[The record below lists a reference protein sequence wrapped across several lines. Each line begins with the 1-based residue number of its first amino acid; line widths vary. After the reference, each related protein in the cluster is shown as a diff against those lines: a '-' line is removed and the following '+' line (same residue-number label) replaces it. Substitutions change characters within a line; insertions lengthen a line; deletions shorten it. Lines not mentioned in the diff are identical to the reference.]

1 MRLTSTMSQPLVRF
15 DWTRDELRAIHD
27 LPLLE
32 LVYQAATV
40 HRAYHNPQEVQVC
53 RLISIKTG
61 GCPEDCGYC
70 AQSAHYETGI
80 ASQPLLDKATV
91 VAIAERAKAHG
102 VSRVCLGAAW
112 RNVRDDAQ
120 FETVLDIV
128 RSVNALG
135 IEVCCTLGMLTE
147 TQARRL
153 EEAGLYAYNH
163 NLDTSRE
170 YYGRV
175 VTTRTYDDRLETL
188 ANVRKTGV
196 TLCTGGILGL
206 GESIDDRIGLLHTL
220 ATMNPHPESVPINL
234 LTRVPGTP
242 MENQPD
248 VSVWETLRV
257 IATAR
262 IAMPRAIIRLAAGR
276 TQLSEEAQALCF
288 LAGVNSI
295 FSSDAKIMLT
305 KVSPTND
312 YDEDARLL
320 NILGLHQRL
329 PFKAASQQKAN
340 YPSAA
345 PATFL
350 P

>member
-1 MRLTSTMSQPLVRF
+1 MSQPLVRF
-15 DWTRDELRAIHD
+15 DWTRDELRALHD

-32 LVYQAATV
+32 LVHQAATV
-40 HRAYHNPQEVQVC
+40 HRTYHNPREIQVC

-70 AQSAHYETGI
+70 SQSAHYETGV
-80 ASQPLLDKATV
+80 AAEPLLDKATV
-91 VAIAERAKAHG
+91 VAIAERAKANG

-120 FETVLDIV
+120 FESVLEMV

-147 TQARRL
+147 AQAKRL

-170 YYGRV
+170 YYGQV
-175 VTTRTYDDRLETL
+175 TTTRTYDDRLETL

-206 GESIDDRIGLLHTL
+206 GESVEDRIGLLHTL
-220 ATMNPHPESVPINL
+220 ATMHPHPESVPINL

-242 MENQPD
+242 MESQAE
-248 VSVWETLRV
+248 VFVWETLRV

-262 IAMPRAIIRLAAGR
+262 IAMPRSVIRLSAGR
-276 TQLSEEAQALCF
+276 TQLSEEAQAMCF
-288 LAGVNSI
+288 LAGANSI
-295 FSSDAKIMLT
+295 FSSDARIMLT

-312 YDEDARLL
+312 YDEDTRLL
-320 NILGLHQRL
+320 NKLGLYPRV
-329 PFKAASQQKAN
+329 PFGDAPNGKTSGCALADAAS
-340 YPSAA
+340 
-345 PATFL
+345 L
-350 P
+350 G

>member
-1 MRLTSTMSQPLVRF
+1 MSASPLRY
-15 DWTRDELRAIHD
+15 DWTREEIRAVHD
-27 LPLLE
+27 APVLE
-32 LVYQAATV
+32 LVHRAATV
-40 HRAYHNPQEVQVC
+40 HRAHHDPQEVQVC

-70 AQSAHYETGI
+70 SQSAHYDTGV
-80 ASQPLLDKATV
+80 AAQPLMNKAEV
-91 VAIAERAKAHG
+91 LAVAERAKANG
-102 VSRVCLGAAW
+102 VSRICMGAAW
-112 RNVRDDAQ
+112 RNVRDDTQ
-120 FETVLDIV
+120 FEAVLDMV

-135 IEVCCTLGMLTE
+135 VEVCCTLGMLTE
-147 TQARRL
+147 AQARRL

-175 VTTRTYDDRLETL
+175 TTTRTYDDRLETL

-206 GESIDDRIGLLHTL
+206 GESVDDRIGLLHTL
-220 ATMNPHPESVPINL
+220 ATMRPHPESVPINI

-242 MENQPD
+242 LADQAD
-248 VSVWETLRV
+248 VSLWETLRV

-262 IAMPRAIIRLAAGR
+262 IVMPRSVIRLSAGR
-276 TQLSEEAQALCF
+276 TQLSDEAQALCF
-288 LAGVNSI
+288 LAGANSI

-305 KVSPTND
+305 KASPTND

-320 NILGLHQRL
+320 ATLGLYPRA
-329 PFKAASQQKAN
+329 PFKEATVATQETT
-340 YPSAA
+340 AA
-345 PATFL
+345 P
-350 P
+350 

>member
-1 MRLTSTMSQPLVRF
+1 MSTFCLRH
-15 DWTRDELRAIHD
+15 DWTREEIRAVHD
-27 LPLLE
+27 TPLLE
-32 LVYQAATV
+32 LVYRAATV
-40 HRAYHNPQEVQVC
+40 HRAHHDPQEVQVC
-53 RLISIKTG
+53 RLISVKTG

-70 AQSAHYETGI
+70 AQSAHYATGI
-80 ASQPLLDKATV
+80 AAQPLMGKEEVL
-91 VAIAERAKAHG
+91 AIARRAKANG

-120 FETVLDIV
+120 FEAVLDMV

-135 IEVCCTLGMLTE
+135 VEVCCTLGMLTE

-170 YYGRV
+170 YYGQV
-175 VTTRTYDDRLETL
+175 TTTRTYDDRLNTL
-188 ANVRKTGV
+188 ANVRKTGI

-206 GESIDDRIGLLHTL
+206 GESVDDRVSLLHTL
-220 ATMNPHPESVPINL
+220 ATMQPHPESVPVNI

-242 MENQPD
+242 LANQDD
-248 VSVWETLRV
+248 VSLWETLRV

-262 IAMPRAIIRLAAGR
+262 IVMPRSVIRLSAGR
-276 TQLSEEAQALCF
+276 TQLSEEAQGLCF
-288 LAGVNSI
+288 LAGANSI

-305 KVSPTND
+305 QASPTND

-320 NILGLHQRL
+320 ATLGLRPRT
-329 PFKAASQQKAN
+329 PFKAEPGGPASGA
-340 YPSAA
+340 SLAV
-345 PATFL
+345 ATL
-350 P
+350 L

>member
-1 MRLTSTMSQPLVRF
+1 MSQPLVRF
-15 DWTRDELRAIHD
+15 DWTRDELRALHD

-32 LVYQAATV
+32 LIHRAATV
-40 HRAYHNPQEVQVC
+40 HRTCHDPQEVQVC

-70 AQSAHYETGI
+70 SQSAHYETGI
-80 ASQPLLDKATV
+80 AAQPLLDKATV

-120 FETVLDIV
+120 FEAVLDIV

-147 TQARRL
+147 AQARRL

-206 GESIDDRIGLLHTL
+206 GESTDDRIGLLHTL

-242 MENQPD
+242 MENEAE

-262 IAMPRAIIRLAAGR
+262 IAMPRSVIRLSAGR

-288 LAGVNSI
+288 LAGANSI
-295 FSSDAKIMLT
+295 FSSDARMMLT
-305 KVSPTND
+305 RVSPTND
-312 YDEDARLL
+312 YDEDAQLL
-320 NILGLHQRL
+320 NKLGLHPRV
-329 PFKAASQQKAN
+329 PFKDAPNAKTAGCA
-340 YPSAA
+340 SAA
-345 PATFL
+345 TATL
-350 P
+350 KEK